1 MYSRLTH
8 THTNMHLTNNMASL
22 TLNKHTYP
30 STQMKES
37 QTKETLLIHLTY
49 EKPYLKQNMVASI
62 SSNKTYQ
69 TQKVKML
76 ETLIIHL
83 RKPNTNA

>member
-1 MYSRLTH
+1 
-8 THTNMHLTNNMASL
+8 MHLTNNMASL
-22 TLNKHTYP
+22 TLDKHIYLLIQT
-30 STQMKES
+30 KES
-37 QTKETLLIHLTY
+37 QTKETLIIHLTY
-49 EKPYLKQNMVASI
+49 ENPYLKQNMAASI

-83 RKPNTNA
+83 RKPNTNS

>member
-1 MYSRLTH
+1 
-8 THTNMHLTNNMASL
+8 MASL

-30 STQMKES
+30 STQSKES
-37 QTKETLLIHLTY
+37 QTKETLIIHLTY
-49 EKPYLKQNMVASI
+49 EKPYLKQNMAASI

-69 TQKVKML
+69 TKKVKML

-83 RKPNTNA
+83 RKHNINA